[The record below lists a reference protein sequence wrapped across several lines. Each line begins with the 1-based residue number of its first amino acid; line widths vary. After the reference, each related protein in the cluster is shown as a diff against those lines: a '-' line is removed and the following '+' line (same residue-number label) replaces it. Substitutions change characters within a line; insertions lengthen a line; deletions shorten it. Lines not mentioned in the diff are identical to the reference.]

1 MKFAKLETVEIVQAT
16 TLRALRDYA
25 REVADPTWNWLTL
38 NKHLEQ
44 FAS

>member
-1 MKFAKLETVEIVQAT
+1 MKFAKLERLDRASGDSH
-16 TLRALRDYA
+16 TLYDYA